1 MSDETLSD
9 TAGPFSLFRNGS
21 VEQKPERQPASLI
34 THPSSLPSLLR
45 LLQLADSA
53 FPSGAYAFSDGLE
66 TLTVRGEVRSAAD
79 LSAFL
84 SGQLSHGWGQ
94 QDAPACA
101 LAWKADTAGL
111 NELDALLDDLKLV
124 RGPREASLRVGANLR
139 RAALHLWPDEL
150 TSLSPT
156 RHHATT
162 FGAIAAALGASQ
174 AATVTAYVSSWL
186 LGRVAAATK
195 LMKLGGLDAQR
206 ATRLAENT
214 ARHCIQNALNDELDD
229 LGGFSPLLDIAATEQ
244 AGLES
249 RLFQT

>member
-1 MSDETLSD
+1 M
-9 TAGPFSLFRNGS
+9 N
-21 VEQKPERQPASLI
+21 
-34 THPSSLPSLLR
+34 LR

-66 TLTVRGEVRSAAD
+66 TLTGRGEIRTAAD

-84 SGQLSHGWGQ
+84 CGQLTHGWGQ

-101 LAWKADTAGL
+101 LAWGTTPHELD
-111 NELDALLDDLKLV
+111 ELDALLDDLKLV

-150 TSLSPT
+150 AALPPT

-162 FGAIAAALGASQ
+162 YGAIAAVLGASQ
-174 AATVTAYVSSWL
+174 ADSVTAYVSSWL

-206 ATRLAENT
+206 AARLAEG
-214 ARHCIQNALNDELDD
+214 AAGRCIQNALRAAPDD
-229 LGGFSPLLDIAATEQ
+229 LGGFSPLLDIAAQEQ

>member
-1 MSDETLSD
+1 MNL
-9 TAGPFSLFRNGS
+9 
-21 VEQKPERQPASLI
+21 
-34 THPSSLPSLLR
+34 H

-66 TLTVRGEVRSAAD
+66 TLTVRGEVRTAAD
-79 LSAFL
+79 LQAFL
-84 SGQLSHGWGQ
+84 CGQLAHGWGQ

-101 LAWKADTAGL
+101 MAWAIRPAAAPDELG
-111 NELDALLDDLKLV
+111 ELDALLSDLKLV

-139 RAALHLWPDEL
+139 RVALSLWPEEL
-150 TSLSPT
+150 STLPPT

-162 FGAIAAALGASQ
+162 FGAVAAALGASQ
-174 AATVTAYVSSWL
+174 ADTVGAYVSSWL

-206 ATRLAENT
+206 AARLAEET
-214 ARHCIQNALNDELDD
+214 AQRCVQDALRATADD
-229 LGGFSPLLDIAATEQ
+229 LGGFSPLLDIAASEQ
-244 AGLES
+244 AGLDS